1 MANRLPF
8 RIKSKTDSPD
18 HAQGIAF
25 PMAAF
30 IFAGDSPEGIVPA
43 IESPCTKVCII
54 NPAKSLCMGCG
65 RSLSEISAWSSLSGD
80 VRARLMADL
89 PRRLAAAL
97 PSQAVPTPFP

>member
-1 MANRLPF
+1 
-8 RIKSKTDSPD
+8 
-18 HAQGIAF
+18 
-25 PMAAF
+25 
-30 IFAGDSPEGIVPA
+30 
-43 IESPCTKVCII
+43 
-54 NPAKSLCMGCG
+54 MGCG